1 MPMQYKKPSIRY
13 VDMCIYI
20 DNIMSEWYTT
30 QKPLTIEQEDNIY
43 KYIYHLYYNMACK
56 KRWLLSVDQ
65 YNDYALFCAGK
76 AFVRLLDKRQFTGE
90 LTPIKS
96 ILNYIKATGYGWKE
110 KWRMETYQQV
120 LDVEYT
126 PNFDPV
132 IFKQTLID
140 NYESGKKEEKINKVK
155 DIFNLIPLFIKQSL
169 DSLNGNLDIVTYNNL
184 KLSCILTFNYNLPE
198 IVLYKTNYR
207 IKQKPEKIIYW
218 KLSTSYNNIIKLVIN
233 KCKILLK
240 DELKDIVST
249 FNLSE
254 NDLNNLLWSATTS
267 DITSDLT

>member
-1 MPMQYKKPSIRY
+1 
-13 VDMCIYI
+13 
-20 DNIMSEWYTT
+20 
-30 QKPLTIEQEDNIY
+30 
-43 KYIYHLYYNMACK
+43 
-56 KRWLLSVDQ
+56 
-65 YNDYALFCAGK
+65 
-76 AFVRLLDKRQFTGE
+76 
-90 LTPIKS
+90 
-96 ILNYIKATGYGWKE
+96 
-110 KWRMETYQQV
+110 METYQQV

-207 IKQKPEKIIYW
+207 IKQKPEKIIY
-218 KLSTSYNNIIKLVIN
+218 
-233 KCKILLK
+233 
-240 DELKDIVST
+240 
-249 FNLSE
+249 
-254 NDLNNLLWSATTS
+254 
-267 DITSDLT
+267 